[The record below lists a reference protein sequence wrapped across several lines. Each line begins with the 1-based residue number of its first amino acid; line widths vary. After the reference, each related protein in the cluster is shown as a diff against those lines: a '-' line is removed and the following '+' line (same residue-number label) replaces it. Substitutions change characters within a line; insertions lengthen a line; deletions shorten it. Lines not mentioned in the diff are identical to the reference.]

1 MVLVAPPD
9 NPTTRWGFVVNN
21 LLLSGGFKSE
31 FPATSGTNA
40 FARCFIAV
48 PSVTAVHAGGL
59 ATLNTEGKVF
69 KTFAYRPFSLR
80 LCDGSEFT
88 ALFEYV
94 LMEFGCRFHS
104 RNVLEVK

>member
-1 MVLVAPPD
+1 MHTKHVEIHLTA
-9 NPTTRWGFVVNN
+9 R

-31 FPATSGTNA
+31 FPATSGAYA

-48 PSVTAVHAGGL
+48 PSVSAVHAGGI

-69 KTFAYRPFSLR
+69 KTFAYRLLSLH
-80 LCDGSEFT
+80 LCDWAEFM

-94 LMEFGCRFHS
+94 FMEFCCRFHS